1 MRDVIGSQIVSSAA
15 VRLGIRVALAVL
27 FVAAA
32 ATALAQRAEPSD
44 EAVARGV
51 IERLMSHDV
60 TGVLVSVESRIVTL
74 RGTVPTLWVKNRAAE
89 QALKVADVVTVV
101 NQVMVAR
108 GESDE
113 TLAGRV
119 ADQLRRYVFLTV
131 FDDADVA
138 VDRGVVT
145 LTGRV
150 TMPDKSDAFVDLAER
165 VPGVQAVRNEV
176 KTLPVSRFD
185 DQLRYAVAR
194 GIYGDNL
201 FARYAF
207 QANPP
212 VHIIVE
218 HGNVTLTG
226 VVFSE
231 VERRKAELIARG
243 TFAVMSVTNKL
254 RTETDD

>member
-1 MRDVIGSQIVSSAA
+1 M
-15 VRLGIRVALAVL
+15 
-27 FVAAA
+27 
-32 ATALAQRAEPSD
+32 
-44 EAVARGV
+44 
-51 IERLMSHDV
+51 
-60 TGVLVSVESRIVTL
+60 ESYIVTL
-74 RGTVPTLWVKNRAAE
+74 RGTVPTLWMKNRAAE
-89 QALKVADVVTVV
+89 QALKVADVMMVV
-101 NQVMVAR
+101 NEVVVAR

-113 TLAGRV
+113 VLGGLV
-119 ADQLRRYVFLTV
+119 AEQLRRYVFLTI
-131 FDDADVA
+131 FDDADVE
-138 VDRGVVT
+138 VDDGVVT

-150 TMPDKSDAFVDLAER
+150 TMPYKAEAFADFAAR

-194 GIYGDNL
+194 GIYGDEL
-201 FARYAF
+201 FARYAV

-231 VERRKAELIARG
+231 VERRKAEAIARS

-254 RTETDD
+254 RVEVAE

>member
-1 MRDVIGSQIVSSAA
+1 MRNIT
-15 VRLGIRVALAVL
+15 IRIALVALFLAGGGDA
-27 FVAAA
+27 F
-32 ATALAQRAEPSD
+32 AQRTELSD
-44 EAVARGV
+44 EAVARAV
-51 IERLMSHDV
+51 TERLMSHDV
-60 TGVLVSVESRIVTL
+60 TGVSVAVASHIVTL
-74 RGTVPTLWVKNRAAE
+74 RGTVPTLSMKDRARE
-89 QALKVADVVTVV
+89 QALKVPDVVTVV
-101 NQVMVAR
+101 TEVSVAR

-113 TLAGRV
+113 VIAGLV
-119 ADQLRRYVFLTV
+119 ATRLRRYVFLTI
-131 FDDADVA
+131 FDDADVE
-138 VDRGVVT
+138 VDHGVAT

-150 TMPDKSDAFVDLAER
+150 TMPYKAEAFADLAAR
-165 VPGVQAVRNEV
+165 VPGVQEVRNKV

-194 GIYGDNL
+194 GIYGDEL
-201 FARYAF
+201 FARYAI

-231 VERRKAELIARG
+231 VERRKAEVIARS

-254 RTETDD
+254 RVETED

>member
-1 MRDVIGSQIVSSAA
+1 MRFIMRNITVRIALVILFLASA
-15 VRLGIRVALAVL
+15 GH
-27 FVAAA
+27 
-32 ATALAQRAEPSD
+32 ALAQRGQLSD
-44 EAVARGV
+44 EAVARAV
-51 IERLMSHDV
+51 TERLTSHDV
-60 TGVLVSVESRIVTL
+60 TGVAVSVESRIVTL
-74 RGTVPTLWVKNRAAE
+74 RGTVPTLWMKERAAE
-89 QALKVADVVTVV
+89 QALKVTDVVTVLNDV
-101 NQVMVAR
+101 TVAR

-113 TLAGRV
+113 ILAGLV
-119 ADQLRRYVFLTV
+119 AAQLRRYVFLTI
-131 FDDADVA
+131 FDDADIE

-150 TMPDKSDAFVDLAER
+150 TMPYKAEAFADLAAR

-176 KTLPVSRFD
+176 TTLPVSKFD

-194 GIYGDNL
+194 GIYGDGL
-201 FARYAF
+201 FAHYAI
-207 QANPP
+207 QVNPP

-231 VERRKAELIARG
+231 VERRKAEAIARS

-254 RTETDD
+254 RIETED

>member
-1 MRDVIGSQIVSSAA
+1 MRHINDSRTVKVRAA
-15 VRLGIRVALAVL
+15 QLGIRIGVAVL
-27 FVAAA
+27 FLAGAGD
-32 ATALAQRAEPSD
+32 ALAQRSQLSD
-44 EAVARGV
+44 EAVARAV
-51 IERLMSHDV
+51 VERLMSHDV
-60 TGVLVSVESRIVTL
+60 TGVSVTVESHIVTL
-74 RGTVPTLWVKNRAAE
+74 RGTVPTLWMKDRARE
-89 QALKVADVVTVV
+89 QALKVPDVVTVLSEIT
-101 NQVMVAR
+101 VAR

-113 TLAGRV
+113 VIAGLV
-119 ADQLRRYVFLTV
+119 AEQLRRYVFLTI
-131 FDDADVA
+131 FDDADVE
-138 VDRGVVT
+138 VDHGVVT

-150 TMPDKSDAFVDLAER
+150 TMPYKAEAFADFAAR

-194 GIYGDNL
+194 GIYGDEL
-201 FARYAF
+201 FARYAI

-231 VERRKAELIARG
+231 VERRKAEAIARS

-254 RTETDD
+254 RIESED